1 LNTRRLLASSGPISQ
16 TWGRL
21 DGVSGMEELPIKRNA
36 SACRTSP
43 GEVSFAPIVNT
54 ICPSAAMFC
63 HSSQLERLPSRGSS
77 MFRSYQGGGSSFLNP
92 TSRILEPSLSFSHTS
107 FSPRHL
113 SVSNTL
119 VPLQK
124 HCCFICAN
132 SRQHDRSHRRRR
144 CPLQTQQR

>member
-1 LNTRRLLASSGPISQ
+1 MGQFSQ
-16 TWGRL
+16 IWGRL
-21 DGVSGMEELPIKRNA
+21 DSVSGMEELSIKRNA

-54 ICPSAAMFC
+54 IYPSAAMFC
-63 HSSQLERLPSRGSS
+63 HSSQLEQLPPRGSS
-77 MFRSYQGGGSSFLNP
+77 VFRTYQGGGSSFLNP
-92 TSRILEPSLSFSHTS
+92 TSRILEPSLSFSYTS

-113 SVSNTL
+113 RVSNTP

-124 HCCFICAN
+124 HCCFTRAN
-132 SRQHDRSHRRRR
+132 FRQHDRSHRRRR